1 MTWLYDAHIHLS
13 DTEYEH
19 DISLILNTMRK
30 LRIKA
35 CCVSMDYTS
44 STKTLELGKQ
54 SDFILPFIGI
64 HPEKAQNEI
73 ESTLKLIDENNEII
87 SGIGE
92 IGLDRTYTN
101 SDEEFVKQEQVFR
114 TQLSYAEK
122 FRKPV
127 SIHSRKTLDEIL
139 EILPSYDIPTTL
151 LHWFD
156 GNKKQLQKT
165 MDLNYYVS
173 FGPVMVYSKDK
184 QVLLSKTNKDKILVE
199 TDGPV
204 RFSRCFENKT
214 AQIDFIPS
222 IIFCASKVL
231 HMNYDELCDVIEQN
245 SKHFL
250 IL

>member
-19 DISLILNTMRK
+19 DIPLILNHMKK
-30 LRIKA
+30 LRVKA
-35 CCVSMDYTS
+35 CCVSMDHTS
-44 STKTLELGKQ
+44 SKKTLELGKK
-54 SDFILPFIGI
+54 SDFILPFIGM
-64 HPEKAQNEI
+64 HPEKAQDDS
-73 ESTLKLIDENNEII
+73 ESIFKLIDENNEKI

-101 SDEEFVKQEQVFR
+101 SDKEFVKQEQVFR

-127 SIHSRKTLDEIL
+127 SIHSRKALTEIF
-139 EILPSYDIPTTL
+139 EILPSYNIPTTL

-156 GNKKQLQKT
+156 GNKKQLQKA
-165 MDLNYYVS
+165 MDLDYYVS
-173 FGPVMVYSKDK
+173 FGPAMVYSKDK
-184 QVLLSKTNKDKILVE
+184 QVLLSKANKDKILVE

-222 IIFCASKVL
+222 IIFCASKLL

-245 SKHFL
+245 SRRFL

>member
-19 DISLILNTMRK
+19 DIPLILNHMKK
-30 LRIKA
+30 LRVKA
-35 CCVSMDYTS
+35 CCVSMDHTS
-44 STKTLELGKQ
+44 SKKTLELGKK
-54 SDFILPFIGI
+54 SDFILPFIGM
-64 HPEKAQNEI
+64 HPEKAQDDS
-73 ESTLKLIDENNEII
+73 ESIFKLIDENNEKI

-101 SDEEFVKQEQVFR
+101 SDKEFVKQEQVFR

-127 SIHSRKTLDEIL
+127 SIHSRKALTEIF
-139 EILPSYDIPTTL
+139 EILPSYNIPTTL

-156 GNKKQLQKT
+156 GNKKQLQKA
-165 MDLNYYVS
+165 MDLDYYVS
-173 FGPVMVYSKDK
+173 FGPAMVYSKDK
-184 QVLLSKTNKDKILVE
+184 QVLQSKANKDKILVE

-204 RFSRCFENKT
+204 RFSRCFENRT

-222 IIFCASKVL
+222 IVFCASKVL

-245 SKHFL
+245 SQRFL

>member
-139 EILPSYDIPTTL
+139 EILPSYNIPTTL